1 MNNFVPKYIQ
11 SICMDEEIDRMMF
24 ELISN
29 YDKETNQFRSRL
41 GEIEI
46 FTKCFTRVFHIWHM
60 FGILT
65 FALRE

>member
-29 YDKETNQFRSRL
+29 YDKETNRFRSRL

-46 FTKCFTRVFHIWHM
+46 LTKCFTRAFHIWHM
-60 FGILT
+60 LAYLT
-65 FALRE
+65 SALRE